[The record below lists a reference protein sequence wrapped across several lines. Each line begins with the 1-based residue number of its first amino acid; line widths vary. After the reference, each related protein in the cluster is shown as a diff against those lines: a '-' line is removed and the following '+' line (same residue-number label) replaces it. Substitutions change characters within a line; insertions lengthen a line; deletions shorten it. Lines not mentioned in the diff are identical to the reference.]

1 MTGKHTPGPWEPSG
15 NDGHGIVIVESK
27 WGSIARIMRV
37 GCAVQEAANAA
48 LISAAPDMLEACRE
62 ALALLGNPDADS
74 TDADRVERVLWAAV
88 RKATGGE
95 GGGV

>member
-1 MTGKHTPGPWEPSG
+1 MKTWKACDHGDYGDNEGQCIAIIGDEKRIALVLGPDTPETR
-15 NDGHGIVIVESK
+15 K
-27 WGSIARIMRV
+27 
-37 GCAVQEAANAA
+37 NAT

-62 ALALLGNPDADS
+62 ALALLGNPDADGI
-74 TDADRVERVLWAAV
+74 DADRVERVLWAAV

>member
-1 MTGKHTPGPWEPSG
+1 MKTWKACDHGDYGDNEGQCIAIIGDDKRIALVLGPDTPETR
-15 NDGHGIVIVESK
+15 E
-27 WGSIARIMRV
+27 
-37 GCAVQEAANAA
+37 NADM
-48 LISAAPDMLEACRE
+48 ISAAPDMLEACRE

-74 TDADRVERVLWAAV
+74 TDADRVERVLWVAV